1 MWVFDGLVD
10 SVALIYCLS
19 DSHGFMLGMDLIWT
33 DDLSSE
39 PKNQDATML
48 KVILLGQYT
57 AAGVKVH
64 EVQIA

>member
-1 MWVFDGLVD
+1 MLVFDGLVD

-19 DSHGFMLGMDLIWT
+19 DIHGFMLGVDLIGT

-48 KVILLGQYT
+48 KGHIIGSIYSIW
-57 AAGVKVH
+57 G
-64 EVQIA
+64 